1 MRARSTGATGFA
13 LDNTFDL
20 PDPMPNQFNL
30 RMKQRHGCLT
40 AWLIFVITA
49 NALGS
54 LVYFF
59 DSSVVASTLP
69 SSKTWAIPV
78 IAVLGVAN
86 IAFAIA
92 LFQWKRWGFY
102 GLVLSTLIGFAV
114 NIAIGTNPAEAL
126 VNLIG
131 LAILYGVLQI
141 GDTNKGWPQL
151 E

>member
-1 MRARSTGATGFA
+1 
-13 LDNTFDL
+13 
-20 PDPMPNQFNL
+20 MPNLFNP

-40 AWLIFVITA
+40 AWLILVIIVNT
-49 NALGS
+49 LGS

-78 IAVLGVAN
+78 IAALGVAN
-86 IAFAIA
+86 VAFAIA

-102 GLVLSTLIGFAV
+102 GLVLSTLIGFVV
-114 NIAIGTNPAEAL
+114 NITIGTSVVEAL
-126 VNLIG
+126 VNLVG